1 MLDNLNAA
9 GAKYATKEKLK
20 YDYVEKEATRWREM
34 ARVLKEEK
42 FLSRLMIG
50 HIGANS
56 IFNSI

>member
-34 ARVLKEEK
+34 ARVLKKEK
-42 FLSRLMIG
+42 LLRRLMMVISDT
-50 HIGANS
+50 ATKN
-56 IFNSI
+56 